1 MKRNIL
7 VVFLLLLNLA
17 VCGQK
22 TITLQAGVSLSKM
35 NAYNSMTDE
44 LGYEEPL
51 TGFNASLGIEYPDRK
66 YFFFSTKLG
75 FIQKGGKDH
84 VKVVNNSENETGT
97 IKVIT
102 RLNYVTLNTAANFQ
116 YPLKEVIIPYIFI
129 GPQLGYLI
137 SYWENVSFIQ
147 QFDDYGLVQRIRLGM
162 IAGGGIKTK
171 INKWEIGTVITYDY
185 GFFKL
190 VDDTSG
196 WGVRNKM
203 TDNAFTLNLQIGY
216 NL

>member
-17 VCGQK
+17 LCGQK
-22 TITLQAGVSLSKM
+22 TITLQAGVSLSKL
-35 NAYNSMTDE
+35 NWYNSMSDG
-44 LGYEEPL
+44 LGYEETL
-51 TGFNASLGIEYPDRK
+51 TGFNAALGIEYPDRE

-84 VKVVNNSENETGT
+84 VKVINNSENETGT
-97 IKVIT
+97 MKVIT
-102 RLNYVTLNTAANFQ
+102 RLNYIILNTTANFK
-116 YPLKEVIIPYIFI
+116 YPFKGVIIPYIFI

-137 SYWENVSFIQ
+137 SYWENVSSIQ
-147 QFDDYGLVQRIRLGM
+147 QFDNYGLVEKIRFGM

-171 INKWEIGTVITYDY
+171 INKWEFGTVLTYDY

-190 VDDTSG
+190 VDSTLG
-196 WGVRNKM
+196 WGDNKM

>member
-22 TITLQAGVSLSKM
+22 SITLQAGASLSKM
-35 NAYNSMTDE
+35 NAHNPWSDE
-44 LGYEEPL
+44 LSYEEPL

-75 FIQKGGKDH
+75 FIKKGGKDH
-84 VKVVNNSENETGT
+84 VKAINNSENETGT
-97 IKVIT
+97 IEVMT
-102 RLNYVTLNTAANFQ
+102 RLNYITLNTAANFQ
-116 YPLKEVIIPYIFI
+116 YPLKGVIIPYVFI

-171 INKWEIGTVITYDY
+171 INKWEVGTVITYDY

-190 VDDTSG
+190 VDASLG
-196 WGVRNKM
+196 WEGKNKM